1 MRSKCDSRQHGT
13 CMRAAPGGG
22 HSSGSTSPSQL
33 TTGSS
38 SAGSCTTAAFKNRLT
53 LSCRQGT
60 AKAAL
65 ERTCSRL
72 HACLS
77 TQSCSG
83 WSRVLS
89 WEACLSHSEQ
99 ALTRHAAL
107 AGKGSSDQGWF
118 PVAAVRPCPEHSSQ
132 RLPCLQR
139 RQPQLD
145 CTVSVEAHDLAQQ
158 SHMMVKEAVHP
169 ARPLGHA
176 QVYHHLQPML
186 SRPATS
192 LRTDRLHVPGT
203 PHAERTLPRPLR
215 EAVPNRP

>member
-1 MRSKCDSRQHGT
+1 MAPACGLPQVVATPLAAHLPASSRPG
-13 CMRAAPGGG
+13 AALQDPAQLR
-22 HSSGSTSPSQL
+22 PSR
-33 TTGSS
+33 TGSP
-38 SAGSCTTAAFKNRLT
+38 RHVT

-77 TQSCSG
+77 TRSCSG

-107 AGKGSSDQGWF
+107 AGKGSGDQGWF

-139 RQPQLD
+139 RQSQLD

-169 ARPLGHA
+169 ARHLGTHESTTTCS
-176 QVYHHLQPML
+176 LCC
-186 SRPATS
+186 PACNFPQN
-192 LRTDRLHVPGT
+192 RQAACAWDPGCR
-203 PHAERTLPRPLR
+203 EDSSQTLEGSSPKQALT
-215 EAVPNRP
+215 